1 MRALG
6 GVVTGLVIMLRT
18 LKKEKITIHRLKT
31 IKPMENAVTVRLVHT
46 TCKYDKHDKCDDMVR
61 LKDQNM
67 DLLQS
72 RRRLCKEFQVFP
84 HRQAGPNDVMLRAYT
99 QNFPRESH
107 GEPDRP
113 FKIKFG
119 NLVLGPV
126 HTNKNENYM
135 FENKTIQPNVRIFR
149 ESSWSYILTCKELQL
164 QII

>member
-46 TCKYDKHDKCDDMVR
+46 TCKYDKHDKYDNMVG
-61 LKDQNM
+61 LNDQKM

-84 HRQAGPNDVMLRAYT
+84 HRQAGPNDIMLRAYT
-99 QNFPRESH
+99 KNFPWESH
-107 GEPDRP
+107 RE
-113 FKIKFG
+113 
-119 NLVLGPV
+119 LVAYAPTFQNQVWKPGSWPV
-126 HTNKNENYM
+126 HTNKTENYM
-135 FENKTIQPNVRIFR
+135 FENNTIQPNV
-149 ESSWSYILTCKELQL
+149 
-164 QII
+164 